1 MPRPILIPAL
11 VIALALALF
20 AQGDAPKGV
29 PAYNKRPPTK
39 ADKLPPILPSEV
51 LWGPNFQ
58 SPIQVRA
65 YQMAPKLQAELHQ
78 MPCYCY
84 CDRVG
89 HKSLRTC
96 YESTH
101 AANCDACLKELYY
114 IAQEKKKGKTTAQI
128 RKGIIAGN
136 WKDIDLNAAAATN

>member
-1 MPRPILIPAL
+1 MKKSLFSFVFVALIA
-11 VIALALALF
+11 ATLF

-29 PAYNKRPPTK
+29 PAFNRRPPTK
-39 ADKLPPILPSEV
+39 ADKLPPILPKEV

-58 SPIQVRA
+58 SNVQVRA
-65 YQMAPKLQAELHQ
+65 YELAQTVQADLHQ

-84 CDRVG
+84 CDRIG
-89 HKSLRTC
+89 HRSLRTC

-114 IAQEKKKGKTTAQI
+114 IVQEKKKGKSAPQI

-136 WKDIDLNAAAATN
+136 WRQVDLQAAAAGN